1 MKNLI
6 RYIAS
11 LVLVL
16 GAAGFTACSSDD
28 GDDTRYAVSFDRN
41 PVMAG
46 SGAGTYSVRIES
58 THAWNA
64 APVDGWITG
73 VTASGEPVR
82 PSRSGSK
89 PMTENRF
96 VTVPSV

>member
-28 GDDTRYAVSFDRN
+28 GDDRFHLLSFN
-41 PVMAG
+41 G
-46 SGAGTYSVRIES
+46 
-58 THAWNA
+58 
-64 APVDGWITG
+64 
-73 VTASGEPVR
+73 
-82 PSRSGSK
+82 
-89 PMTENRF
+89 
-96 VTVPSV
+96 